1 MRFGKRTNQHTGE
14 DKTSAVYKYTQAA
27 KVEVDRD
34 DFTILERGYPK
45 YLDRL
50 IAESLFVKDHN
61 PVLNG
66 QKTTYKLRLFN

>member
-1 MRFGKRTNQHTGE
+1 MRTNQHTGE
-14 DKTSAVYKYTQAA
+14 DKASAVYKYTQAA

-66 QKTTYKLRLFN
+66 QKTTYKLKLFN